1 MYSYGYHDACGIFIC
16 MKSLR
21 EYIDEARDKGVAIG
35 HFNISNLEALRGIF
49 NAAKEKG
56 LPIIIGVSEGER
68 DFIGV
73 KQAVAL
79 VKSLRDEYEYP
90 IFLNADHT
98 YSFERVKEAID
109 AGYDSVIFDGTK
121 LSLED
126 NIKITKQCV
135 EYAHRKNPDIL
146 VEGELGYIGQSSKVL
161 DEVPEGVV
169 MTNPEDA
176 KKFVVA
182 TGVDMLAP
190 AVGNIHGML
199 SSGIDPA
206 LNIDLIKKI
215 SAAVGIPL
223 VLHGASGNSAADIKA
238 AIASGVALVHIN
250 TEIRVA
256 YRDAVRDFLQN
267 NPKEVA
273 PYKFL
278 KPGLE
283 AVQKVV
289 SEKLGFFNEK

>member
-1 MYSYGYHDACGIFIC
+1 

-21 EYIDEARDKGVAIG
+21 EYIDEAREKGVSIG

-49 NAAKEKG
+49 NAAKEKN
-56 LPIIIGVSEGER
+56 LPVIIGVSEGER

-79 VKSLRDEYEYP
+79 VKSLRDEHQYP

-98 YSFERVKEAID
+98 YSFERVKEVVD
-109 AGYDSVIFDGTK
+109 AGFDSVIFDGTK
-121 LSLED
+121 LSLDE

-135 EYAHRKNPDIL
+135 EYAHMKNPDIL
-146 VEGELGYIGQSSKVL
+146 VEGELGYIGTSSKIL
-161 DEVPEGVV
+161 DAVPQGVT
-169 MTNPEDA
+169 MTDPEDA

-199 SSGIDPA
+199 QSGIDPA
-206 LNIDLIKKI
+206 LNIELIKKI
-215 SAAVGIPL
+215 STAVGIPL
-223 VLHGASGNSAADIKA
+223 VLHGASGNSAEDIKA
-238 AIASGVALVHIN
+238 AIASGVSVVHIN

-256 YRDAVRDFLQN
+256 YRDAIRDFLRD
-267 NPKEVA
+267 NPEEVA

-278 KPGLE
+278 KPGVD

-289 SEKLGFFNEK
+289 AEKLQFYNEK

>member
-1 MYSYGYHDACGIFIC
+1 MMVNKRCARIYG
-16 MKSLR
+16 MKPLR
-21 EYIDEARDKGVAIG
+21 EYIDEAREKGAAVG

-49 NAAKEKG
+49 NAAKEKN

-73 KQAVAL
+73 KQVVAL
-79 VKSLRDEYEYP
+79 VKSLRDEHQYP

-98 YSFERVKEAID
+98 YSFERVKEAVD
-109 AGYDSVIFDGTK
+109 AGFDSVIFDGAK
-121 LSLED
+121 LSLEE

-135 EYAHRKNPDIL
+135 EYAHMKNPDIL
-146 VEGELGYIGQSSKVL
+146 VEGELGYIGTSSKVL
-161 DEVPEGVV
+161 DAVPEGVT
-169 MTNPEDA
+169 MTDSEDA

-199 SSGIDPA
+199 KGGVDPA
-206 LNIDLIKKI
+206 LNIELIKKI
-215 SAAVGIPL
+215 STAVGIPL
-223 VLHGASGNSAADIKA
+223 VLHGASGNSKADIKA
-238 AIASGVALVHIN
+238 AIASGVSVVHIN

-256 YRDAVRDFLQN
+256 YRDAIRDFLRD
-267 NPKEVA
+267 NPNEVA

-278 KPGLE
+278 KPGVD

-289 SEKLGFFNEK
+289 SEKLQFFNEK